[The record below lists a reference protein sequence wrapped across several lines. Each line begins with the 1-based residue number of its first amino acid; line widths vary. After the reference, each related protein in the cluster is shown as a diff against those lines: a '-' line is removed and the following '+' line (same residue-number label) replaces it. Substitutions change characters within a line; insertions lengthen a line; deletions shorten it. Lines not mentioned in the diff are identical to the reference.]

1 MMMMEVVGVDRV
13 SGALWSFLLHVKDDE
28 DDNGGSEDTFKIYKF
43 DFEGDKH
50 PRADSETDPCDHY

>member
-1 MMMMEVVGVDRV
+1 MLFDHSNSMSKITKMIMVV
-13 SGALWSFLLHVKDDE
+13 VK
-28 DDNGGSEDTFKIYKF
+28 DTFKIYKF